1 MTLDP
6 AWLAGPDPILTGM
19 PGLSWRRGRLVAGL
33 MAAVVPLIGIGV
45 MLAGQGTADPACDN
59 GQPDASP
66 VGKGQQV
73 IVDYFK
79 AVNNQDYA
87 TAWGYLG
94 PPMHA
99 MYGATS
105 PDQDANGLSSFS
117 SIMRQHVKCVRVTK
131 IALARSSDPDISASL
146 GIQVYQVTF
155 DDEYITPFEAGGGT
169 LPPFYKTH
177 ADPHEGAPPPLIIG
191 QATSP

>member
-1 MTLDP
+1 M
-6 AWLAGPDPILTGM
+6 
-19 PGLSWRRGRLVAGL
+19 V
-33 MAAVVPLIGIGV
+33 AAVIPLIGIGI
-45 MLAGQGTADPACDN
+45 MLASQASAHPPCAN

-66 VGKGQQV
+66 AGKGQQV
-73 IVDYFK
+73 IVDYFR

-87 TAWGYLG
+87 AAWGYLG
-94 PPMHA
+94 EPMRA

-105 PDQDANGLSSFS
+105 PDRDANGLSNFS
-117 SIMRQHVKCVRVTK
+117 SIMREHVKCVRVTK
-131 IALARSSDPDISASL
+131 IVLAKSTDPDISASL

-155 DDEYITPFEAGGGT
+155 DAEYITPFGAGGGT